1 MPTTLTPEQET
12 QAQQIVTKLKEQA
25 NDHFLAIARTLVATD
40 ERTLFG
46 QTEFD
51 IRDQVLKLVGTAYSL
66 HLSQKKKRLPRLLHR
81 LPRVR
86 PGRSIPRL
94 PHAETAKPRRPD
106 SVLAGVLLLPPMRNR
121 DRALG

>member
-66 HLSQKKKRLPRLLHR
+66 HLSQKKTATAAPPSTAPSAAGPLHST
-81 LPRVR
+81 V
-86 PGRSIPRL
+86 
-94 PHAETAKPRRPD
+94 TAR
-106 SVLAGVLLLPPMRNR
+106 GNR
-121 DRALG
+121 KASEA